1 MTHCRQPACLWCCMP
16 QQCCHMTSQPLPSSL
31 GSRTVSLCTPAHTPL
46 SPGVCHEQPTTG
58 MASCCLFACR
68 YRAMLTSSQCKKNNN
83 TKLFWIWIK
92 CKVQCLLDSIAY
104 LGMRL
109 EKVQLAYQYLQ
120 IGCLATKLHDSS
132 NYAHCTV
139 IAILVYRTTQIGP
152 PHKAL
157 QVSQYTDIQRTISV

>member
-1 MTHCRQPACLWCCMP
+1 M
-16 QQCCHMTSQPLPSSL
+16 
-31 GSRTVSLCTPAHTPL
+31 
-46 SPGVCHEQPTTG
+46 
-58 MASCCLFACR
+58 
-68 YRAMLTSSQCKKNNN
+68 
-83 TKLFWIWIK
+83 
-92 CKVQCLLDSIAY
+92 QCLLDSIAY

-109 EKVQLAYQYLQ
+109 EKVQLAYKYLQ